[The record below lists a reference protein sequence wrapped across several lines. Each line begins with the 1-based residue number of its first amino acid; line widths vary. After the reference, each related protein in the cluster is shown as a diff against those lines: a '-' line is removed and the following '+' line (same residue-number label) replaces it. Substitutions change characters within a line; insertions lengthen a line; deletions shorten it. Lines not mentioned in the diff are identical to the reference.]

1 MPVVIPLGALGA
13 IAVIT
18 FLMSRVLLNVPKEIA
33 TAVALMGAFNILAAC
48 TFVAFSRRLD
58 RMQTLFLGGVAL
70 FPLLLGGIAA
80 AGVVDFPGE
89 EHEKE
94 GEAAAES
101 TVQIV
106 AQSIAFDK
114 QELTIPADTEFEL
127 VMDNKDP
134 VPHNVAILKSQGSSE
149 VLFREAPV
157 PGPTKQTWTVKPI
170 PAGEYFFLCD
180 VHPNMNGKVTAAE
193 GAGGGGGGE
202 AKGEGSGDVAI
213 AAQALAFDKK
223 DLSIPAD
230 KEFKLTMDNKEPI
243 PHNVAI
249 LKSQGSPEVLFREA
263 PVPGPKKQTW
273 TVKAIPAGEY
283 YFQCDVHPNMNGKV
297 TAS

>member
-1 MPVVIPLGALGA
+1 MPVVIPLGALGV

-18 FLMSRVLLNVPKEIA
+18 FLMSQVLLNVPKEIA

-58 RMQTLFLGGVAL
+58 RIQTLLLAGVAL

-80 AGVVDFPGE
+80 AGVIHFPGE
-89 EHEKE
+89 EHGK
-94 GEAAAES
+94 EAASEA
-101 TVQIV
+101 TVEIA
-106 AQSIAFDK
+106 AQALAFDK
-114 QELTIPADTEFEL
+114 KDLTIPADTEFKL
-127 VMDNKDP
+127 VMDNKEA

-157 PGPTKQTWTVKPI
+157 PGPRKQTWTVKPI
-170 PAGEYFFLCD
+170 PAGEYFFQCD

-193 GAGGGGGGE
+193 GAGGGGE
-202 AKGEGSGDVAI
+202 AKGEGSGEVAI

-223 DLSIPAD
+223 DLAIPAD
-230 KEFKLTMDNKEPI
+230 KEFKLAMDNKEPV

-273 TVKAIPAGEY
+273 TVKPIPAGEY